1 MLLKARYLE
10 TASRGYATLQPEAF
24 ATEPDRDMCCLSF
37 ACACGKL
44 GRIIVR
50 RAALPAQEDARC
62 EVCFCPTTREYRT
75 GEKIQNFQLDNDE
88 IFLKKH
94 V

>member
-1 MLLKARYLE
+1 MLLKACYLE
-10 TASRGYATLQPEAF
+10 TASRGYAALQPEAF

-50 RAALPAQEDARC
+50 RAALPAQGDAGC
-62 EVCFCPTTREYRT
+62 EVCFCPTTWELRT
-75 GEKIQNFQLDNDE
+75 KETIQNFQLDRGE
-88 IFLKKH
+88 ISLKKH
-94 V
+94 I